1 MKRILLMLVVLVATL
16 SASAQETVDFRY
28 GCVSYT
34 TVLKSMPEYAKA
46 ETDLEALKQKYD
58 AETKASEEEFNA
70 KYEVFL
76 SEYANYAPSI
86 LKKRQAELEDM
97 MKRNENF
104 RAETVRLLK
113 QSRDEMLKPVK
124 EKLNTVIQNIAQH
137 YSLAFVLNTDSDA
150 VPYLNPNMAYNITA
164 AVEEAVK
171 QQQ

>member
-1 MKRILLMLVVLVATL
+1 MLVVIVATL
-16 SASAQETVDFRY
+16 SVSAQETVDFRY
-28 GCVSYT
+28 GCVSYN
-34 TVLKSMPEYAKA
+34 TVLKAMPEYEKA
-46 ETDLEALKQKYD
+46 EADLDALRQKYD

-113 QSRDEMLKPVK
+113 QSREEMLQPVK
-124 EKLNTVIQNIAQH
+124 DKLNAIIKSIAQH

-150 VPYLNPNMAYNITA
+150 VPYLNTGMAYNITA
-164 AVEEAVK
+164 AVQEAIK
-171 QQQ
+171 Q

>member
-1 MKRILLMLVVLVATL
+1 MLVVIVATL
-16 SASAQETVDFRY
+16 SVSAQETVDFRY
-28 GCVSYT
+28 GCVSYN
-34 TVLKSMPEYAKA
+34 TVLKAMPEYEKA
-46 ETDLEALKQKYD
+46 EADLEALRLKYD

-104 RAETVRLLK
+104 RAVTVRLLK
-113 QSRDEMLKPVK
+113 QSREEMLQPVK
-124 EKLNTVIQNIAQH
+124 DKLNAIIKSIAQH

-150 VPYLNPNMAYNITA
+150 VPYLNTGMAYNITA
-164 AVEEAVK
+164 AVQEAIK
-171 QQQ
+171 Q